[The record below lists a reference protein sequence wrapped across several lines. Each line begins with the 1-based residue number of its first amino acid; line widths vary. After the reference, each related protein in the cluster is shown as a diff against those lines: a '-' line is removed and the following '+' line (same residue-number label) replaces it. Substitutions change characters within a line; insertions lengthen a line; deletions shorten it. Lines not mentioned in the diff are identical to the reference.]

1 MTTVVLTRPQS
12 DSERLAV
19 ALKADGIDTV
29 ILPVMAISALPD
41 GELKA
46 PPMLD
51 QHAVCIFISAN
62 AVRFGLAALLPRLTD
77 SPGIVTIAVGAKT
90 RQCLAEQGID
100 AVMPHRPDSEGV
112 LAMAELGAS
121 QVREVVI
128 VKGEGGRELL
138 ANELRQRGAQV
149 TEWSCYRRCWPDVD
163 LTPLAAT
170 LPPRVFQAS
179 SGEVLTRL
187 SELLAGEHS
196 GDLFQSTV
204 IVPSERVAAMASQL
218 GWRTVIC
225 AQDASDHGFTDALKQ
240 VFRAGLTG

>member
-46 PPMLD
+46 PPTLD

-62 AVRFGLAALLPRLTD
+62 AVRFGLAALLPRLAD
-77 SPGIVTIAVGAKT
+77 SSGIVTIAVGAKT

-100 AVMPHRPDSEGV
+100 ALMPDRTDSEGV

-138 ANELRQRGAQV
+138 ATELRQRGAQV

-163 LTPLAAT
+163 LTPLADT
-170 LPPRVFQAS
+170 HPSRVFQAS

-204 IVPSERVAAMASQL
+204 IVPSERVAAMASHL

-225 AQDASDHGFTDALKQ
+225 AQDATDHGFMNALKQ
-240 VFRAGLTG
+240 VFRQD

>member
-19 ALKADGIDTV
+19 ALKADGIHTV
-29 ILPVMAISALPD
+29 ILPVMAISALSD
-41 GELKA
+41 GELAA
-46 PPMLD
+46 PPTLD
-51 QHAVCIFISAN
+51 QHAVCVFISAN
-62 AVRFGLAALLPRLTD
+62 AVRFGLWALLPRLTEAP
-77 SPGIVTIAVGAKT
+77 SIMTIAVGAKT

-100 AVMPHRPDSEGV
+100 AVMPDRPDSEGV
-112 LAMAELGAS
+112 LAMAELDAS
-121 QVREVVI
+121 QAREVVI

-138 ANELRQRGAQV
+138 ANQLRQRGAQV

-163 LTPLAAT
+163 LTPLADSNT
-170 LPPRVFQAS
+170 PRVFQAS

-204 IVPSERVAAMASQL
+204 IVPSERVAAMASNL
-218 GWRTVIC
+218 GWQRVIC
-225 AQDASDHGFTDALKQ
+225 AQDASDHGFADALRQ